1 METPKE
7 KTNLDKGDLDLLS
20 IIERTCSVFSLLGC
34 VFIIVTF
41 CSSRAFHKPINRLV
55 FFASF
60 GNMMTNVG
68 TLMARSYI
76 GSPDS
81 PGCQLQGFLVQM
93 FMPADAFWTL
103 TMAINVYLTF
113 YYKFDAQR
121 LRRMEIPYLIFCYG
135 IPFIPALVYIFVK
148 NKDGQ
153 RVYGNATLWC
163 WVAPE
168 WEIWRIITFYG
179 PVWYVFLQYEETI
192 TDLLRIAILITFFIY
207 IRAGGEIYQ
216 KRKQLRNFSSSDPDQ
231 VNSFHDVLTSMK
243 TTEVYITS
251 EVVVDQPSGSIGL
264 GPVGRLGSEA
274 GQASRMR
281 NAAYSVSISAN
292 HNRNEPQAD
301 AVLPV
306 EGTAPEAAAQRP
318 MNSAR
323 RRNYELNNA
332 AWSYTK
338 CSILFFTVILIT
350 WVPSSAN
357 RVYSVIHT
365 RQSSTPLEFMSA
377 FVLPLQGFWNALI
390 YVVTSWKACQTLWTD
405 IKYASRRP
413 DVTEIVGSFRH
424 SDSFKL
430 PSQNRKPKNYES
442 ESIAE
447 LTNSRPTSNEQAS
460 RA

>member
-1 METPKE
+1 MNTPGE
-7 KTNLDKGDLDLLS
+7 KVNLDKGDLDLLS

-81 PGCQLQGFLVQM
+81 AGCQLQAFLVQM

-113 YYKFDAQR
+113 YYKFDAER
-121 LRRMEIPYLIFCYG
+121 LRRMEVPYLIFCYG
-135 IPFIPALVYIFVK
+135 IPFIPALVYVFIRDG
-148 NKDGQ
+148 DGQ

-163 WVAPE
+163 WVTPE
-168 WEIWRIITFYG
+168 WEIWRILTFYG
-179 PVWYVFLQYEETI
+179 PVW
-192 TDLLRIAILITFFIY
+192 IAILITFFIY
-207 IRAGGEIYQ
+207 IRAGREIYQ

-231 VNSFHDVLTSMK
+231 GNSFHDVLTSMK
-243 TTEVYITS
+243 TTEVYVTS
-251 EVVVDQPSGSIGL
+251 EVVIDQPHGSIGL
-264 GPVGRLGSEA
+264 GPMGRRGSEA
-274 GQASRMR
+274 GPSPRMPTA
-281 NAAYSVSISAN
+281 AAYSVSISASHN
-292 HNRNEPQAD
+292 HNRNESLAD

-306 EGTAPEAAAQRP
+306 ESTAAEAATQRP
-318 MNSAR
+318 INSAR
-323 RRNYELNNA
+323 RRNFELNNA
-332 AWSYTK
+332 AWAYTK

-365 RQSSTPLEFMSA
+365 RKSSTPLEFMSA

-390 YVVTSWKACQTLWTD
+390 YVVTSWKACKTLWTD

-413 DVTEIVGSFRH
+413 DVTEIVGTFRH
-424 SDSFKL
+424 SDSFRIA
-430 PSQNRKPKNYES
+430 SQNRRTKKYDS

-447 LTNSRPTSNEQAS
+447 LTNSRPSSKEQVS